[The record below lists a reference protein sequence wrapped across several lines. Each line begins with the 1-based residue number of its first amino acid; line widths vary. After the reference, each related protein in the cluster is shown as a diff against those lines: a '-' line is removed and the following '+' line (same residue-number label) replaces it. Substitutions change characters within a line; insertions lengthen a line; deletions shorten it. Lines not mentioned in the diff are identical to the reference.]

1 MRRHSSRLSLDTTH
15 FAGPRRWSDR
25 QLVRAVNE
33 SKSWGEVLQRIG
45 LIDDRRT
52 EVRIK
57 GNAVRLGLDI
67 DHLEPADVEPVDLAE
82 FDAREENLRTAA
94 PALVSAWFSMRG
106 IAVALPTDSQPYDL
120 VVTLPDG
127 IKRVQVK
134 TTTSRRDGTWLAGV
148 GHRPYSGD
156 APDGK
161 LPYDP
166 ATLDLFAIINGEGE
180 VYLVPVEALAGRT
193 GIYLSAYE
201 RYRVGDVSSLMS

>member
-1 MRRHSSRLSLDTTH
+1 M
-15 FAGPRRWSDR
+15 
-25 QLVRAVNE
+25 
-33 SKSWGEVLQRIG
+33 
-45 LIDDRRT
+45 IDDRRS

-67 DHLEPADVEPVDLAE
+67 DHLEPAEVAPVDLAE
-82 FDAREENLRTAA
+82 SDAREESLRTAA
-94 PALVSAWFSMRG
+94 PALPSAWLSMRG
-106 IAVALPTDSQPYDL
+106 IAVALATDSQPYDL

-134 TTTSRRDGTWLAGV
+134 TTTSRRDSTWLAGV

-156 APDGK
+156 AREGK

-166 ATLDLFAIINGEGE
+166 ASLDPFAIINGDGE
-180 VYLVPVEALAGRT
+180 IDLVPVGAIAGRT